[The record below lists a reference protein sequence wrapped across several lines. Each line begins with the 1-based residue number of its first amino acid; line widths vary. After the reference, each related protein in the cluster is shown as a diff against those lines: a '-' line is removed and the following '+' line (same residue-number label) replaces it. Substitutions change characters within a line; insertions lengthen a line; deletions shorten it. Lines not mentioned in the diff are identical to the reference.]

1 MTRNRLPFIG
11 HRPLTGFDYVALTGF
26 SINMAVV
33 ALIVVHWLSN

>member
-1 MTRNRLPFIG
+1 MARNRLPFIS

-33 ALIVVHWLSN
+33 AFIVVNWLSS